1 MNPMKHQRRI
11 LLKGEIEMT
20 LTRLLSGVA
29 LSLALT
35 LTAQAQSE
43 SLSSLEHP
51 EWAAALN
58 ADGAPITV
66 YTARK
71 IYTMDPGRPEAS
83 AVAVLDGKVLSTGTL
98 ASMEPWLSRY
108 DYTVDESLADKIITP
123 GFIEPHSHMYMS
135 AGFMSVTYIGPL
147 DWPGRNGMQ
156 QGSPT
161 HDDVLATLKN
171 AHEDE
176 SDPAKPLIAWGFD
189 PANQGGSLGRDELD
203 AITTERQI
211 YVIGFAPHYAFLNS
225 PAIEATGIQ
234 PDTTIH
240 GVYKNEDGTLSGV
253 FNENVAVQAA
263 LGPIFPTIIE
273 LGGVEGLNY
282 MAGIAQ
288 SAGVTTVADMLY
300 GGIDFDAEWRDTLAA
315 TNDPEF
321 PVRIQ
326 LVADGQT
333 MALKFG
339 DSSLDAYADFLTRN
353 TDKAYVRNVKF
364 FTDGSLPLMSSK
376 VNFPGYLDGSN
387 GSFNAIPWDQLT
399 DSMAPWWN
407 AGIQIHIHANGDM
420 ALDQALD
427 SLEQLQLSKPRFD
440 HRYTIEHFS
449 ISDSMQP
456 RRIKEL
462 GAIVNGNPYFTHYR
476 SLLHSDNAYGPDR
489 AEAFGRY
496 GSLVRE
502 GVTFALHS
510 DYPQVV
516 VPMLPLTA
524 VWTVVNRIAED
535 GKTVVGPGEAIS
547 VERAMRAITIDAAY
561 VLGVEDKIGSLEPGK
576 FADFTIL
583 EDDPF
588 TVDPKKLKD
597 ISVWGTA
604 LSGKVLQSSR

>member
-1 MNPMKHQRRI
+1 MRKATRI
-11 LLKGEIEMT
+11 RIGLFGHSLVIG
-20 LTRLLSGVA
+20 A
-29 LSLALT
+29 LALASNLAFAEET
-35 LTAQAQSE
+35 PS
-43 SLSSLEHP
+43 HP
-51 EWAAALN
+51 EWLEALT
-58 ADGAPITV
+58 AEGKPITV

-98 ASMEPWLSRY
+98 ESMQPWLSRY
-108 DYTVDESLADKIITP
+108 GYTVDKSLADKIITP

-147 DWPGRNGMQ
+147 DFPGRNGMQ
-156 QGSPT
+156 KASPT
-161 HDDVLATLKN
+161 HADVLATLKK

-189 PANQGGSLGRDELD
+189 PANHGGELNRDELD
-203 AITTERQI
+203 AITTERPI
-211 YVIGFAPHYAFLNS
+211 YVIGFAPHFVYLNS
-225 PAIEATGIQ
+225 AAIEATGVKA
-234 PDTTIH
+234 DTTIH
-240 GVYKNEDGTLSGV
+240 GVYKKADGSLSGV

-263 LGPIFPTIIE
+263 LGPIFPKIIE
-273 LGGVEGLNY
+273 LGGVEGLKF
-282 MAGIAQ
+282 MSGIAQ
-288 SAGVTTVADMLY
+288 NAGVTTVADMLY

-315 TNDPEF
+315 TNDPDF

-326 LVADGQT
+326 LIADGQT
-333 MALKFG
+333 MAHKFG
-339 DSSLDAYADFLTRN
+339 DKSLDTYAGFVKRN

-376 VNFPGYLDGSN
+376 VNFPGYLDGTN
-387 GSFNAIPWDQLT
+387 GSVNAIPWDKLT

-427 SLEQLQLSKPRFD
+427 SLQQLQQAKPRFD

-449 ISDSMQP
+449 ISNSMQP

-462 GAIVNGNPYFTHYR
+462 GANVNGNPYFTHYR
-476 SLLHSDNAYGPDR
+476 SQLHADKAYGPDR

-496 GSLVRE
+496 GSLARE

-561 VLGVEDKIGSLEPGK
+561 ILGVEDRLGSLEPGK

-583 EDDPF
+583 EGDPF

-597 ISVWGTA
+597 IPVWGTA
-604 LSGKVLQSSR
+604 LSGKVFKASE

>member
-1 MNPMKHQRRI
+1 MKTNT
-11 LLKGEIEMT
+11 LKNQNGPLAT
-20 LTRLLSGVA
+20 AFKS
-29 LSLALT
+29 SLVIGALT
-35 LTAQAQSE
+35 IASNVASAGE
-43 SLSSLEHP
+43 GHDHPDWLE
-51 EWAAALN
+51 ALH
-58 ADGAPITV
+58 ADGKPITV
-66 YTARK
+66 YTAK
-71 IYTMDPGRPEAS
+71 KVYTMDPGRPEAS

-98 ASMEPWLSRY
+98 ESMKPWLSRY
-108 DYTVDESLADKIITP
+108 KHTVDRSLADKIIMP

-156 QGSPT
+156 KASPT
-161 HDDVLATLKN
+161 HADVLATLKK

-189 PANQGGSLGRDELD
+189 PANHGGSLDRDELD
-203 AITTERQI
+203 AITTERPI
-211 YVIGFAPHYAFLNS
+211 YVIGFAPHYAYLNS
-225 PAIEATGIQ
+225 LAIKATGVK

-240 GVYKNEDGTLSGV
+240 GVYKKKDGSLSGV

-263 LGPIFPTIIE
+263 LGPVFPTIIK
-273 LGGVEGLNY
+273 LGGVGGLNF
-282 MAGIAQ
+282 MAAVAQ
-288 SAGVTTVADMLY
+288 KAGVTTVADMLY
-300 GGIDFDAEWRDTLAA
+300 GGIDFDAEWKDTLAA
-315 TNDPEF
+315 TRDPKF

-333 MALKFG
+333 MALKFK
-339 DSSLDAYADFLTRN
+339 DKSLDTYAGFLKRN

-387 GSFNAIPWDQLT
+387 GSVNAIPWDKLT

-407 AGIQIHIHANGDM
+407 AGIQIHIHSNGDM

-456 RRIKEL
+456 RRIKKL

-476 SLLHSDNAYGPDR
+476 SQLHADKAYGPDR

-496 GSLVRE
+496 GSLARE

-524 VWTVVNRIAED
+524 AWTVVNRIAED

-561 VLGVEDKIGSLEPGK
+561 ILGVEDKIGSLEPGK

-583 EDDPF
+583 KRDPF
-588 TVDPKKLKD
+588 KVNPKKLKD
-597 ISVWGTA
+597 IPVWGTA
-604 LSGKVLQSSR
+604 LAGKVFQSPN

>member
-1 MNPMKHQRRI
+1 MKTNT
-11 LLKGEIEMT
+11 LKNQNGPLAT
-20 LTRLLSGVA
+20 AFKS
-29 LSLALT
+29 SLVIGALT
-35 LTAQAQSE
+35 IASNVASAGE
-43 SLSSLEHP
+43 GHDHPDWLE
-51 EWAAALN
+51 ALH
-58 ADGAPITV
+58 ADGKPITV
-66 YTARK
+66 YTAK
-71 IYTMDPGRPEAS
+71 KVYTMDPGRPEAS

-98 ASMEPWLSRY
+98 ESMKPWLSRY
-108 DYTVDESLADKIITP
+108 KHTVDESLADKIIMP

-156 QGSPT
+156 KASPT
-161 HDDVLATLKN
+161 HADVLATLKK

-189 PANQGGSLGRDELD
+189 PANHGGSLDRDELD
-203 AITTERQI
+203 AITTERPI
-211 YVIGFAPHYAFLNS
+211 YVIGFAPHYAYLNS
-225 PAIEATGIQ
+225 LAIKATGVK

-240 GVYKNEDGTLSGV
+240 GVYKKKDGSLSGV

-263 LGPIFPTIIE
+263 LGPVFPTIIK
-273 LGGVEGLNY
+273 LGGVGGLNF
-282 MAGIAQ
+282 MAAVAQ
-288 SAGVTTVADMLY
+288 KAGVTTVADMLY
-300 GGIDFDAEWRDTLAA
+300 GGIDFDAEWKDTLAA
-315 TNDPEF
+315 TRDPEF

-333 MALKFG
+333 MALKFK
-339 DSSLDAYADFLTRN
+339 DKSLDTYAGFLKRN

-387 GSFNAIPWDQLT
+387 GSVNAIPWDKLT

-407 AGIQIHIHANGDM
+407 AGIQIHIHSNGDM

-456 RRIKEL
+456 RRIKKL

-476 SLLHSDNAYGPDR
+476 SQLHADKAYGPDR

-496 GSLVRE
+496 GSLARE

-524 VWTVVNRIAED
+524 AWTVVNRIAED

-561 VLGVEDKIGSLEPGK
+561 ILGVEDKIGSLEPGK

-583 EDDPF
+583 KRDPF
-588 TVDPKKLKD
+588 KVNPKKLKD
-597 ISVWGTA
+597 IPVWGTA
-604 LSGKVLQSSR
+604 LAGKVFQSPN

>member
-1 MNPMKHQRRI
+1 MKHNIHRASWI
-11 LLKGEIEMT
+11 NST
-20 LTRLLSGVA
+20 VFGVT
-29 LSLALT
+29 LALALAANLAFAEGEGT
-35 LTAQAQSE
+35 PG
-43 SLSSLEHP
+43 HP
-51 EWAAALN
+51 EWLEALTSQ
-58 ADGAPITV
+58 GKPITV
-66 YTARK
+66 FTARK
-71 IYTMDPGRPEAS
+71 VYTMDPGRPEAS

-98 ASMEPWLSRY
+98 ESMKPWLSRY
-108 DYTVDESLADKIITP
+108 GYTVDNSLADKIIAP

-135 AGFMSVTYIGPL
+135 AGFMSVTCIGPL

-156 QGSPT
+156 KASPT
-161 HDDVLATLKN
+161 HADVLATLKK

-176 SDPAKPLIAWGFD
+176 ADPNKPIIAWGLD
-189 PANQGGSLGRDELD
+189 RANHGGELNRDELD
-203 AITTERQI
+203 AITTERPI
-211 YVIGFAPHYAFLNS
+211 YVIGFAPHYVFLNS
-225 PAIEATGIQ
+225 PAIEETGVKS
-234 PDTTIH
+234 DTTIH
-240 GVYKNEDGTLSGV
+240 GVFKKEDGSLSGV

-263 LGPIFPTIIE
+263 LGPIFPTIME
-273 LGGVEGLNY
+273 LGGVGGLKF

-288 SAGVTTVADMLY
+288 KAGVTTVADLLY

-315 TNDPEF
+315 TNDPDF

-333 MALKFG
+333 MAHKFG
-339 DSSLDAYADFLTRN
+339 DKSVDTYDGFLKRN

-376 VNFPGYLDGSN
+376 VNFPGYLDGTN

-399 DSMAPWWN
+399 DAMAPWWN
-407 AGIQIHIHANGDM
+407 AGVQIHIHANGDM

-449 ISDSMQP
+449 ISNSMQP

-462 GAIVNGNPYFTHYR
+462 GANVSGNPYFTHYR
-476 SLLHSDNAYGPDR
+476 SLLHADKAYGPDR

-516 VPMLPLTA
+516 VPMLPLTGA
-524 VWTVVNRIAED
+524 WTVVNRIAED

-561 VLGVEDKIGSLEPGK
+561 ILGVEDKIGSLEMGK

-588 TVDPKKLKD
+588 TVDPMKLKD
-597 ISVWGTA
+597 IPVWGTA
-604 LSGKVLQSSR
+604 LGGKVFQSPK

>member
-1 MNPMKHQRRI
+1 M
-11 LLKGEIEMT
+11 
-20 LTRLLSGVA
+20 
-29 LSLALT
+29 SLAGAT
-35 LTAQAQSE
+35 GSGDWT
-43 SLSSLEHP
+43 
-51 EWAAALN
+51 AAATDGVLVSVDTRQVGN
-58 ADGAPITV
+58 A
-66 YTARK
+66 
-71 IYTMDPGRPEAS
+71 
-83 AVAVLDGKVLSTGTL
+83 
-98 ASMEPWLSRY
+98 
-108 DYTVDESLADKIITP
+108 
-123 GFIEPHSHMYMS
+123 
-135 AGFMSVTYIGPL
+135 
-147 DWPGRNGMQ
+147 
-156 QGSPT
+156 
-161 HDDVLATLKN
+161 
-171 AHEDE
+171 
-176 SDPAKPLIAWGFD
+176 
-189 PANQGGSLGRDELD
+189 
-203 AITTERQI
+203 
-211 YVIGFAPHYAFLNS
+211 
-225 PAIEATGIQ
+225 
-234 PDTTIH
+234 
-240 GVYKNEDGTLSGV
+240 
-253 FNENVAVQAA
+253 
-263 LGPIFPTIIE
+263 IIE
-273 LGGVEGLNY
+273 LGGVNGLNF
-282 MAGIAQ
+282 MASIAQ
-288 SAGVTTVADMLY
+288 KAGVTTVADMLY

-315 TNDPEF
+315 TNDPDF

-333 MALKFG
+333 MAHKFG
-339 DSSLDAYADFLTRN
+339 DKSLDTYAGFVKRN

-387 GSFNAIPWDQLT
+387 GSVNAIPWDKLT

-449 ISDSMQP
+449 ISNSMQP

-476 SLLHSDNAYGPDR
+476 SLLHANKAYGPDR

-496 GSLVRE
+496 GSLARE

-561 VLGVEDKIGSLEPGK
+561 ILGVEDKIGSLEPGK

-583 EDDPF
+583 EGDPF

-597 ISVWGTA
+597 IPVWGTA
-604 LSGKVLQSSR
+604 LSGKVFKASE

>member
-1 MNPMKHQRRI
+1 MSKSNNPHTSFWHFLVI
-11 LLKGEIEMT
+11 G
-20 LTRLLSGVA
+20 A
-29 LSLALT
+29 LALAT
-35 LTAQAQSE
+35 NLAFAGGTPS
-43 SLSSLEHP
+43 HP
-51 EWAAALN
+51 EWLEALT
-58 ADGAPITV
+58 AEGKPITV
-66 YTARK
+66 FTARK
-71 IYTMDPGRPEAS
+71 IYTMDPGRPEAD
-83 AVAVLDGKVLSTGTL
+83 AIAVLDGKVLSTGTL
-98 ASMEPWLSRY
+98 ESMKPWLSRY
-108 DYTVDESLADKIITP
+108 DYTVDKSLADKIIMP

-156 QGSPT
+156 KGSPT
-161 HDDVLATLKN
+161 HADVLATLKK

-176 SDPAKPLIAWGFD
+176 ADPAKPLIAWGFD
-189 PANQGGSLGRDELD
+189 PANHGGELNRDELD
-203 AITTERQI
+203 AITTERPI
-211 YVIGFAPHYAFLNS
+211 YVIGFAPHFAYLNS
-225 PAIEATGIQ
+225 PAIEATGVKA
-234 PDTTIH
+234 DTTIH
-240 GVYKNEDGTLSGV
+240 GVFKKEDGSLSGV
-253 FNENVAVQAA
+253 FNENLAVAAA

-273 LGGVEGLNY
+273 LGGVEGLNF

-288 SAGVTTVADMLY
+288 RAGVTTVADMMY
-300 GGIDFDAEWRDTLAA
+300 GAIDFDAEWRDTLAA

-326 LVADGQT
+326 LIADGAT
-333 MALKFG
+333 MAQKFG
-339 DSSLDAYADFLTRN
+339 DKTLDTYTGFVQRN
-353 TDKAYVRNVKF
+353 TDNAYVKDVKF

-387 GSFNAIPWDQLT
+387 GSVNAIPWDKLT

-427 SLEQLQLSKPRFD
+427 SLEQLQLAKPRFD

-449 ISDSMQP
+449 ISNSMQS

-476 SLLHSDNAYGPDR
+476 SQLHANNSYGPDR

-496 GSLVRE
+496 GSLARE

-524 VWTVVNRIAED
+524 VWTVVNRVAED
-535 GKTVVGPGEAIS
+535 GKTVVGAGEAIS
-547 VERAMRAITIDAAY
+547 VKRAMRAITIDAAY
-561 VLGVEDKIGSLEPGK
+561 ILGVEDRLGSLEPGK

-583 EDDPF
+583 EGDPF
-588 TVDPKKLKD
+588 TVDPMKLKD
-597 ISVWGTA
+597 IPVWGTV
-604 LSGKVLQSSR
+604 LGGKVHQSMR

>member
-1 MNPMKHQRRI
+1 MWKINQ
-11 LLKGEIEMT
+11 T
-20 LTRLLSGVA
+20 LIRLIRYSLVIGA
-29 LSLALT
+29 LPLAINLAFAGGT
-35 LTAQAQSE
+35 SSHPEWLEALTAQ
-43 SLSSLEHP
+43 
-51 EWAAALN
+51 
-58 ADGAPITV
+58 GKPITV
-66 YTARK
+66 FTARK
-71 IYTMDPGRPEAS
+71 IYTMDPGRPEAT

-98 ASMEPWLSRY
+98 ESMKPWLSRY
-108 DYTVDESLADKIITP
+108 GYTVDNSLAGKIITP

-156 QGSPT
+156 KASPS
-161 HDDVLATLKN
+161 HADVLATLKK

-176 SDPAKPLIAWGFD
+176 SDPVKPLIAWGFD
-189 PANQGGSLGRDELD
+189 PANHGGTLDRDELD
-203 AITTERQI
+203 AITTERPI
-211 YVIGFAPHYAFLNS
+211 YVIGFAPHYVFLNS
-225 PAIEATGIQ
+225 PAIEATGVR

-240 GVYKNEDGTLSGV
+240 GIYKKDDGSLSGV
-253 FNENVAVQAA
+253 FNENLAVQAA
-263 LGPIFPTIIE
+263 LGPVFPTIIE
-273 LGGVEGLNY
+273 LGGVNGLNF

-288 SAGVTTVADMLY
+288 RAGVTTVADLLY

-315 TNDPEF
+315 TNDPDF

-333 MALKFG
+333 LLHKFK
-339 DSSLDAYADFLTRN
+339 DRNLDTYAGFLPRN
-353 TDKAYVRNVKF
+353 TDKAYVKGVKF

-387 GSFNAIPWDQLT
+387 GSVNAIPWGKLT

-407 AGIQIHIHANGDM
+407 AGIQIHVHANGDM
-420 ALDQALD
+420 ALDQALN

-449 ISDSMQP
+449 ISNSMQP
-456 RRIKEL
+456 HRIKEL
-462 GAIVNGNPYFTHYR
+462 GAIVSGNPYFTHYR
-476 SLLHSDNAYGPDR
+476 SLLHADKAYGPDR

-496 GSLVRE
+496 GSLARE
-502 GVTFALHS
+502 GVIFALHS

-524 VWTVVNRIAED
+524 AWTAVNRVAED
-535 GKTVVGPGEAIS
+535 GKTVRGPGEAIS

-561 VLGVEDKIGSLEPGK
+561 ILGVEEKIGSLEPGK

-583 EDDPF
+583 EGDPF
-588 TVDPKKLKD
+588 TVDPMKLKD
-597 ISVWGTA
+597 IPVWGTA
-604 LSGKVLQSSR
+604 LSGKVFQSPK